1 MRGEDYDHPPMTD
14 RAVLSQYLDQW
25 SPRVESRLDALLPR
39 ADADPAVIHEAM
51 RYSVLAGGKR
61 LRPALVLLGAR
72 AAGGD
77 EESVLG
83 VACAVEFMHTYSL
96 IHDDLPAMDDD
107 DFRRGRA
114 SCHKRFGDAIAIL
127 AGDAL
132 NTHAFAVLASTAPDR
147 S

>member
-1 MRGEDYDHPPMTD
+1 MRADPDPRT
-14 RAVLSQYLDQW
+14 AAIAQYLDHW
-25 SPRVESRLDALLPR
+25 SPRVEARLDALLPR
-39 ADADPAVIHEAM
+39 ADADPPVIHQAM

-107 DFRRGRA
+107 DF
-114 SCHKRFGDAIAIL
+114 
-127 AGDAL
+127 
-132 NTHAFAVLASTAPDR
+132 
-147 S
+147 